1 MNDIDKQI
9 EWYGKRFNSKIA
21 RVLNKNTHL
30 FSSFTK
36 STPKQDM
43 QEGFDAIFT
52 LPDIKIPIR
61 IRKKKYLSF
70 RDITI
75 RSKLD
80 TGSRTEIDKI
90 RDGCGDYYFYA
101 WETKNRNSFVAY
113 VIFDI
118 NKFVKSG
125 RIDKPSSEDVDNKD
139 GTYFNGYDLGD
150 LIEDDVL
157 LIYEYIG

>member
-1 MNDIDKQI
+1 MNDIEEQIDKQDKFYPQI
-9 EWYGKRFNSKIA
+9 AKI
-21 RVLNKNTHL
+21 LNKNIHL
-30 FSSFTK
+30 FSSFTRA
-36 STPKQDM
+36 TPKQDM
-43 QEGFDAIFT
+43 EEGFDSIFT

-61 IRKKKYLSF
+61 MRGKYYFDTF

-101 WETKNRNSFVAY
+101 WKTEKGNSFVAY

-125 RIDKPSSEDVDNKD
+125 RIDKPSSEDVPNGD
-139 GTYFNGYDLGD
+139 GTYLNGYDLGD

-157 LIYEYIG
+157 LIYEYLG